1 MGITITQG
9 CNQSIDQQSYFS
21 WGKTTFI
28 NDGVKISK
36 FFAMPS
42 LKKKENLLYQI
53 YVLLLNN
60 PLYHHVGL
68 LSIKHRQYLPTALW
82 PDETSSTPGKRLL
95 LSNVCGF
102 CGHIKKYKDFSLD
115 LHILKPYDGV
125 CNLLCHCY
133 FLLFLCL
140 LDAHYVL
147 FNLIVIKFSKFRSYC
162 SFRST
167 NSKQFN
173 AIFWLAGKCGTPLF
187 NNKPTLTW
195 LSLKKTS
202 FLKKV

>member
-1 MGITITQG
+1 M
-9 CNQSIDQQSYFS
+9 
-21 WGKTTFI
+21 
-28 NDGVKISK
+28 
-36 FFAMPS
+36 
-42 LKKKENLLYQI
+42 
-53 YVLLLNN
+53 LLLNN
-60 PLYHHVGL
+60 RLYHHVGL
-68 LSIKHRQYLPTALW
+68 LSIKHRQYLPTPLW

-102 CGHIKKYKDFSLD
+102 CRHIKKYKDFSLD

-147 FNLIVIKFSKFRSYC
+147 FNLIVIKFSKFGSYC

-187 NNKPTLTW
+187 NNKPALTW
-195 LSLKKTS
+195 LSWLTWKKLVSSRRFNDFLLSAGNNFNYS
-202 FLKKV
+202 FSKVLYDSTLQKLWAYW